1 MRGSP
6 PLPEGVLV
14 KTFLHNALSLLRDSA
29 DLGSTPLNEELAA
42 VESFIA
48 KGQFKLALNA
58 LAEAGH
64 QTTPNAKFWHSLSNA
79 ARELGLK
86 KKALDFQFVWTQAA
100 SLALERE
107 VKGK

>member
-1 MRGSP
+1 MRDSP
-6 PLPEGVLV
+6 PLPDDLLV
-14 KTFLHNALSLLRDSA
+14 KAFLHNALSLLRDGT
-29 DLGSTPLNEELAA
+29 DPGPTPLNEKLAA

-48 KGQFKLALNA
+48 KGQFKLALST

-64 QTTPNAKFWHSLSNA
+64 QTKPNAKFWHSLANA